1 MKQKINVNNKLK
13 TFESMKKNFMY
24 AILSAIALSGAVG
37 FSACQSSDEIVDN
50 PNYNPETNA
59 VKTQFTISFQNNVA
73 KTRQSAGVVQNTPT
87 IANFRGMDQIK
98 LYPFLKEGAVN
109 TDPIAATDT
118 RLGDGIVLKKMIKP
132 SEIEFTTATQNSIP
146 KDATDAEKSLVDPS
160 NSVVY
165 NDVSIPVGTG
175 SFLFYGK
182 AIDETGGKVVNG
194 SLKPSYDEASYAGTT
209 AGDITFSPEQ
219 IYPSGTAASAVGAAL
234 ATYLTNIAQAEN
246 WAKCA
251 DDANSAQTWYN
262 SGLGALYTKFIDLKA
277 GSSKTVQAAVRDL
290 YRTIYKNTDAVSIK
304 IRDAI
309 LDATYASDARANATD
324 PLTGNL
330 NFTATVGNSETTYF
344 PGDKNLPD
352 GAALL
357 SYNASTKTFTQTNG
371 DGDIT
376 TMTAAYDKYVYPAS
390 LYYYCNSGI
399 KTSNSSQKD
408 LYNGTNTWNAI
419 ITNAGYNL
427 TAVGAATRSVAILD
441 QIQYGV
447 GRLDAQLK
455 SLAATLYDKNGD
467 AYDTTNGFT
476 VTGILIGGQ
485 KPVKFNFE
493 PQTSTT
499 TTTIPVYTIYDN
511 IEKSNSTASML
522 ATQTS
527 ASAYNYTLALET
539 ESNAVVYIAVELLNN
554 GKYFQ
559 GADGVVPTGGK
570 FYLVAALDPTDGG
583 SISANEHSLTQVF
596 KQDYKT
602 IANFTIPAGT
612 PNTSTSFNPT
622 TGNIT
627 GLGKAYNTIPDLRAP
642 EMELGLSVNLTWENG
657 IVFDITNLGQ

>member
-1 MKQKINVNNKLK
+1 
-13 TFESMKKNFMY
+13 MKKNFMY
-24 AILSAIALSGAVG
+24 AFLSAIALSGAAG
-37 FSACQSSDEIVDN
+37 FAGCSSSDEIIDN
-50 PNYNPETNA
+50 PNYNPETNS
-59 VKTQFTISFQNNVA
+59 VKTQFTISFQNSVA
-73 KTRQSAGVVQNTPT
+73 KTRQSANVVQNTPD

-98 LYPFLKEGAVN
+98 LYPFLNEGAVN

-118 RLGDGIVLKKMIKP
+118 RLGDGIVLKNMIKP
-132 SEIEFTTATQNSIP
+132 NEIDLTTGSYTQNSIP
-146 KDATDAEKSLVDPS
+146 KDATTPAKSLVGTS
-160 NSVVY
+160 NSVLY

-182 AIDETGGKVVNG
+182 AIDETTGGKVVNG

-219 IYPSGTAASAVGAAL
+219 IYPTGTTPSAVGAAL
-234 ATYLTNIAQAEN
+234 ATYLTNIAKAEH
-246 WAKCA
+246 WAECA
-251 DDANSAQTWYN
+251 TPSDATDYATISANTWFN
-262 SGLGALYTKFIDLKA
+262 SGLGALYTKFIELKA
-277 GSSKTVQAAVRDL
+277 GSSRTVEAAVQDL
-290 YRTIYKNTDAVSIK
+290 YRTIYKNTDAVSIN
-304 IRDAI
+304 IRNAI
-309 LDATYASDARANATD
+309 LDATYASDARANTTD

-330 NFTATVGNSETTYF
+330 NFTSTVGNDAATYF
-344 PGDKNLPD
+344 PGDVNLPD

-357 SYNASTKTFTQTNG
+357 SYTASSKIFAQVDNG
-371 DGDIT
+371 AGNIA
-376 TMTAAYDKYVYPAS
+376 TMTAAYEKYVYPAS

-408 LYNGTNTWNAI
+408 LYDGINTWNQI
-419 ITNAGYNL
+419 IAGYNK

-447 GRLDAQLK
+447 GRLDAKLN
-455 SLAATLYDKNGD
+455 SLAAKLYDKNGD
-467 AYDTTNGFT
+467 EYVTTNGFT

-485 KPVKFNFE
+485 KPVKFDFT
-493 PQTSTT
+493 PQTST

-511 IEKSNSTASML
+511 IEKSNSSASMT
-522 ATQTS
+522 ANQS
-527 ASAYNYTLALET
+527 NASDYNYTLALET
-539 ESNAVVYIAVELLNN
+539 EPNTTVYIAVELLNN
-554 GKYFQ
+554 GEYFQ

-570 FYLVAALDPTDGG
+570 FYLVAALNPTDAG

-612 PNTSTSFNPT
+612 PNTDSTFDPT
-622 TGNIT
+622 TGNNT

-642 EMELGLSVNLTWENG
+642 EMELGLSVDLTWENG
-657 IVFDITNLGQ
+657 IIFNITNLGQ